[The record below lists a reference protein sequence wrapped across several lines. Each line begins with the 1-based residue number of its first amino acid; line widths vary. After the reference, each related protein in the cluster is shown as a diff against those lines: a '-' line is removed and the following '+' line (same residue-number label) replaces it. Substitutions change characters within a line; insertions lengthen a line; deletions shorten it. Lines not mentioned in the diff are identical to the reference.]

1 MELIHKVKINSRN
14 QLKRLNHSQP
24 LISLLTSDVCDYSNF
39 NIILNFNF
47 KMMDF
52 SSIEA
57 LKDLVGLDKDDDD
70 GHIFGSA
77 INPGT
82 LGGK

>member
-1 MELIHKVKINSRN
+1 
-14 QLKRLNHSQP
+14 
-24 LISLLTSDVCDYSNF
+24 
-39 NIILNFNF
+39 
-47 KMMDF
+47 MMDF

-57 LKDLVGLDKDDDD
+57 LKDLVGIDKNEDD